1 MKFTRNV
8 GGLDVVLRLFIAE
21 VLLLGAFFWAHGA
34 AQIVL
39 YLFSAVAFFTA
50 TFQFCGLYTIVGVT
64 TCPIKTKEFSKNK
77 RFISAAALILF
88 LMLGAYYSNF
98 FSKKFFLEDFSRMNH
113 YYKQTL
119 FFTGQNNRDESVKNY
134 KNLVTE
140 YSVFHLKY
148 SKYHPYVIAS
158 DKQFNGDLEKVNKII
173 ISLGDRVVG
182 GNLPEVH
189 IEFEAIRPVF
199 QDILKRNG
207 FSMLAVY
214 LVDFHDVMEL
224 VLDGADAKSSSEVI
238 SAYTIADSKLKAV
251 EEVANDEEIQNI
263 RQKLETVLSLA
274 KSGNSEALPKAGG
287 ELKSAFVK
295 VYLKRG

>member
-1 MKFTRNV
+1 MKFTKNV
-8 GGLDVVLRLFIAE
+8 GGLDIVLRLLIAE
-21 VLLLGAFFWAHGA
+21 ILLLDAFFWSHGA
-34 AQIVL
+34 MQVVL
-39 YLFSAVAFFTA
+39 YIFAAAAFFTA
-50 TFQFCGLYTIVGVT
+50 TFGFCGLYTILGVT
-64 TCPIKTKEFSKNK
+64 TCPIKTSGFSKMK
-77 RFISAAALILF
+77 RLISFAVLALVF
-88 LMLGAYYSNF
+88 LLGSYYSNF
-98 FSKKFFLEDFSRMNH
+98 FTKKFFLEDFSRMNQH
-113 YYKQTL
+113 YKQTL

-140 YSVFHLKY
+140 YAMFQSKY

-158 DKQFNGDLEKVNKII
+158 DAQFNSDIEKVNQTINA
-173 ISLGDRVVG
+173 LGEQVEKGD
-182 GNLPEVH
+182 LPTTHKDLET
-189 IEFEAIRPVF
+189 IRPIF

-224 VLDGADAKSSSEVI
+224 VLDSANAKNSAEVI
-238 SAYTIADSKLKAV
+238 STYTLADSKLKTV
-251 EEVANDEEIQNI
+251 EEVANDEEIQTI
-263 RQKLETVLSLA
+263 RQKLEIVLFLA